1 MLGVAVHWL
10 AGVLRVAVGVGL
22 AELVPMRSSVRVL
35 SGWGWAGVVACV
47 GLVLGVCGVAG
58 AQDLGL
64 KAPPT
69 QEMPV
74 AIVNATIHTVD
85 GDGRVIEDGFV
96 LFREGLI
103 VEVGAGERMF
113 TADTVLIDGRGKH
126 VWPGLVGAYTQIGLT
141 EIDAVPA
148 TRDVRESGHLGVSPE
163 ARAITAVNP
172 DSTLIPVA
180 RMNGVLTAGVF
191 PSRSGWYDGG
201 SPGIVPGTAS
211 VIRLEGWTND
221 EMVVLGDAG
230 VIVSWPLSRAIE
242 AWWMDRPREEQE
254 KQIREQHELLRRL
267 FTQARAYDA
276 ARSADLG
283 GAVDVRLEALRPVV
297 RGERPMFAIAADV
310 DQIASAMDFAGEFG
324 LRLVIVGGRDS
335 ALLADRLRET
345 GTGVILFGPFNVPKR
360 DDSPYDETYRQ
371 ALLLERAGV
380 RWCLASGQE
389 SWNERNLPYAAGMS
403 AAFGLEKAAAV
414 RSITRSA
421 AELLGVGD
429 RLGSIEPGKYATLLV
444 TDGDVLE
451 FTTRIERAFIDGRE
465 VSLENKHEVLRDKYL
480 ERYRQRGEI
489 RRELP

>member
-1 MLGVAVHWL
+1 
-10 AGVLRVAVGVGL
+10 
-22 AELVPMRSSVRVL
+22 
-35 SGWGWAGVVACV
+35 
-47 GLVLGVCGVAG
+47 
-58 AQDLGL
+58 
-64 KAPPT
+64 
-69 QEMPV
+69 MPV

-85 GDGRVIEDGFV
+85 ADGRVIEDGFV
-96 LFREGLI
+96 LFRDGVI
-103 VEVGAGERMF
+103 VEVGSGERMF
-113 TADTVLIDGRGKH
+113 TADTVLVDGRGKH

-148 TRDVRESGHLGVSPE
+148 TRDVRESGFRGVSPE

-211 VIRLEGWTND
+211 VIRLDGWTND
-221 EMVVLGDAG
+221 ELVVLGDAG
-230 VIVSWPLSRAIE
+230 VIVLWPLARPIE
-242 AWWMDRPREEQE
+242 AWWMDRSREDQL
-254 KQIREQHELLRRL
+254 KQIREQHDLLRRL
-267 FTQARAYDA
+267 FREARAYDA
-276 ARSADLG
+276 DRTGEGERLG
-283 GAVDVRLEALRPVV
+283 AIDVRLEALGPVV

-310 DQIASAMDFAGEFG
+310 DQIASAMDFAAEFG
-324 LRLVIVGGRDS
+324 LKLVIVGGRDS
-335 ALLADRLRET
+335 GLLADRLRET
-345 GTGVILFGPFNVPKR
+345 GTGVILFGPFNVPRR

-389 SWNERNLPYAAGMS
+389 SWNERNLPFAAGMC
-403 AAFGLEKAAAV
+403 AAFGLEKSVAV

-429 RLGSIEPGKYATLLV
+429 VLGSIEPGKYATLLV

-465 VSLENKHEVLRDKYL
+465 VSLDNKHRALREKYL
-480 ERYRQRGEI
+480 ERYRQSGEI
-489 RRELP
+489 RRELPAGR